1 MATPLMGLDLP
12 TPTVTLGPAWAT
24 QLNDALEVVDSHD
37 HSTGKGTK
45 IPTGGININGDLDYN
60 TFGLLQVGY
69 VQFSDIVTPLTGS
82 TNTEK
87 LHVATGDLYFTN
99 DSGTAVQITDGG
111 SLVTSPGNAQT
122 FEVQNVSAD
131 LIISAV
137 DTFVYLTVDTT
148 AARMITL
155 PLAASVTTG
164 RIYIVKD
171 KDGQAKTN
179 NITIATSGSDL
190 IDGAS
195 SLTFDSNRGSVMLV
209 GDGASN
215 WYGS

>member
-1 MATPLMGLDLP
+1 MKFP
-12 TPTVTLGPAWAT
+12 
-24 QLNDALEVVDSHD
+24 SHD

-45 IPTGGININGDLDYN
+45 VPTGGLNINADLDFN
-60 TFGLLQVGY
+60 TFGLLQVGHLR
-69 VQFSDIVTPLTGS
+69 FSDIVTPLTGS

-87 LHVATGDLYFTN
+87 LHVASGDLYYTN

-111 SLVTSPGNAQT
+111 SIVTSPGNTQA

-131 LIISAV
+131 LIISAA

-148 AARMITL
+148 VARMITL

-164 RIYIVKD
+164 RIYIIKD

-195 SLTFDSNRGSVMLV
+195 TLTLDSNRGSTLIVT
-209 GDGASN
+209 GEE
-215 WYGS
+215 